1 MTKLSVGG
9 LYIGVKWVTL
19 RSSGAERWKDGM
31 LHVLPVRQHPHI
43 RHYSKHPI
51 MCIKGG
57 LVDERETEMM
67 SVRWNQ
73 FTFTSQITAS

>member
-1 MTKLSVGG
+1 MLH
-9 LYIGVKWVTL
+9 
-19 RSSGAERWKDGM
+19 M

-73 FTFTSQITAS
+73 FTFTSQIAASEEECVPPCGHCFSVLYN